1 MDKIKRDEIAV
12 EECFRR
18 YQRICPE
25 SVLTDYK
32 GYPAEIKKLKSE
44 LESILELTA
53 VGNSEVHTSNISDP
67 TGDTAVKRVDL
78 AMQIA
83 VLEKMG
89 ELVQL
94 AYAELSE
101 MHREILD
108 IFFFKK
114 GMMGYNVQEYADTH
128 YMSIA
133 SVYRERRHALNE
145 FAERF
150 EEWLNA
156 V

>member
-1 MDKIKRDEIAV
+1 MDKVQRDEIAV

-25 SVLTDYK
+25 NVLTDYK
-32 GYPAEIKKLKSE
+32 GYPHEIKKLKQE

-89 ELVQL
+89 ELVEL
-94 AYAELSE
+94 SYAELSE

-114 GMMGYNVQEYADTH
+114 GMMGYNVQEYADSH

-133 SVYRERRHALNE
+133 SVYRERRHALND
-145 FAERF
+145 FAEHF